1 VNGAAE
7 GGTLSLAAMMQIT
20 ESTFLAKI
28 IRCAGNLAPI
38 AMLRNLCHVRT
49 ARIRPEAAIAV
60 EQAQI

>member
-1 VNGAAE
+1 M
-7 GGTLSLAAMMQIT
+7 SLAAVMQIT